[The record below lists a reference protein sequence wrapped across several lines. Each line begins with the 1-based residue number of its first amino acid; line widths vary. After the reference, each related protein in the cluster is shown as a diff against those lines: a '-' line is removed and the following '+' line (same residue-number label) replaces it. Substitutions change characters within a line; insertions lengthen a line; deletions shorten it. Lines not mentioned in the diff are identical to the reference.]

1 LSFHTGKTKLC
12 ANGLGAGAMPPPAAR
27 GASGMTFCQ
36 LKRMNPTPM
45 KTMWAP
51 WRIEYI
57 LADKQDG
64 LRVLQGPVRAG

>member
-1 LSFHTGKTKLC
+1 
-12 ANGLGAGAMPPPAAR
+12 MPPPAAR

-57 LADKQDG
+57 LADKQEG
-64 LRVLQGPVRAG
+64 CVFCKAL